1 MDKTLM
7 SAKEPGTWPE
17 VLYAHPAGL
26 KASYV
31 EGSLFRQWCKKYE
44 GRLLFCDRML
54 TSGQIPHSGPIRG
67 PMFFHE
73 LFLGTQYLDAGYGA
87 VFFYRQVEDMACY
100 QKACELLGGSAAAQF
115 ITPNWEKGGRAPD
128 LLVFDPPT
136 GRFRFV
142 ECKGRNERFTPKQ
155 VQRFREIE
163 DYLNQTSKAHAEPLT
178 DDRDQ
183 RLFPALASGQ
193 WIHIA
198 RLFPSTVEGVVT

>member
-1 MDKTLM
+1 MGGPLI
-7 SAKEPGTWPE
+7 SPQESGNWPE
-17 VLYAHPAGL
+17 VLYAYPVRL

-31 EGSLFRQWCKKYE
+31 EGSLFRHWCKKYK

-73 LFLGTQYLDAGYGA
+73 LYLGTQYLDAGYGA
-87 VFFYRQVEDMACY
+87 IFFYRQVEDVTCY
-100 QKACELLGGSAAAQF
+100 QKACELLGGSAAAQV
-115 ITPNWEKGGRAPD
+115 ITPNWERGGRAPD
-128 LLVFDPPT
+128 LLVFDPST

-142 ECKGRNERFTPKQ
+142 ECKGKNERFTPKQ
-155 VQRFREIE
+155 VQRFWEIE
-163 DYLNQTSKAHAEPLT
+163 EYLNRTSTAHAEPLT
-178 DDRDQ
+178 DKRNR